1 MHVYTTP
8 WIEVIWTKFTYLT
21 KKTRYSRTGLE
32 TIDLTPDRM
41 SDAQI
46 NTHLQILS

>member
-8 WIEVIWTKFTYLT
+8 WMMIIWTKSSYLK
-21 KKTRYSRTGLE
+21 KKTRYSRTVME
-32 TIDLTPDRM
+32 TIDLAPDRM
-41 SDAQI
+41 PEAQI